1 MKLFDLFKRK
11 ETLIE
16 GPKEEIKN
24 LYNDV
29 QPLDG
34 GEETQ
39 DQTAKGYIYR
49 EPPIY
54 GVSLLDWKHSVI
66 RAWSEL
72 LPDRIGLCDI
82 YTAMTTYDAQV
93 STVIHQRKLL
103 TMQGDVYLYNE
114 DGSINE
120 EATKLI
126 KSPSGAHKRW
136 FRDFCNYSLDSIFF
150 GFELITLNIINN
162 EIIIRKVPERNVIP
176 NQQVMMRD
184 ARIRNVESN
193 LIHFDKKEF
202 DLITCKV
209 SYTNN
214 ANDLGLLST
223 MAPYFFSKVTGNW
236 KAHADKFGMLT
247 RILKTNSENAT
258 RLANS
263 YNALKNQVRG
273 NYIILGQ
280 GEELTFEGD
289 MRTVLPYK
297 ELNDSMDE
305 QIAKIALGQTS
316 TTDQKSYAGS
326 ANVHKLILDSYVRS
340 DREFLESVINDQLV
354 PKLQLL
360 GFLPKNVY
368 FGISE
373 SVDINLVEQSTV
385 IMNLAKAGFKP
396 TKEYIEQIFDMDI
409 DDTVVAPIIPPEDIN
424 NNITI

>member
-1 MKLFDLFKRK
+1 
-11 ETLIE
+11 
-16 GPKEEIKN
+16 
-24 LYNDV
+24 
-29 QPLDG
+29 
-34 GEETQ
+34 
-39 DQTAKGYIYR
+39 
-49 EPPIY
+49 
-54 GVSLLDWKHSVI
+54 
-66 RAWSEL
+66 
-72 LPDRIGLCDI
+72 
-82 YTAMTTYDAQV
+82 
-93 STVIHQRKLL
+93 
-103 TMQGDVYLYNE
+103 
-114 DGSINE
+114 
-120 EATKLI
+120 
-126 KSPSGAHKRW
+126 
-136 FRDFCNYSLDSIFF
+136 
-150 GFELITLNIINN
+150 
-162 EIIIRKVPERNVIP
+162 
-176 NQQVMMRD
+176 MMRD

-214 ANDLGLLST
+214 ANDLGLLTT

-305 QIAKIALGQTS
+305 QIAKIVLGQTS

-340 DREFLESVINDQLV
+340 DREFLESTINDQLV

-409 DDTVVAPIIPPEDIN
+409 DDTVVAPIIPLEDIN